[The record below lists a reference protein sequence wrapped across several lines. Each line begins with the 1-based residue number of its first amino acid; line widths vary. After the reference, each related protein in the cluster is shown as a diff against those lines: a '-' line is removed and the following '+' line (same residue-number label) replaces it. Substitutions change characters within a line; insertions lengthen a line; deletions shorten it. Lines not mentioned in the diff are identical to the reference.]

1 MKDPYLYDDA
11 EVLINLGS
19 IRDEAFFKTVEADI
33 TGYTM
38 AALYSTEFAKFDSR
52 ALLEVHWIIFGD
64 LYQWAGQIRT
74 IQISKSEYV
83 LGGDT
88 VRYTHPK
95 EIKKELA
102 AACKEVSTLR
112 KVKDQAELI
121 SRIARLSARLWQI
134 HPFREGNTRAVVAFS
149 VILARSFGIEVRAEL
164 FKKNAAYVRNALVWA
179 SQGVYSKFEYLERIY
194 FDAMGDKKEVRDI
207 GEEGDQKYSVIN
219 GYYVADQKEAPHK
232 YSANQEEC

>member
-1 MKDPYLYDDA
+1 MRDPYLYDDA
-11 EVLINLGS
+11 DVLINLGG
-19 IRDEAFFKTVEADI
+19 IKDEAFFKTVEADI

-38 AALYSTEFAKFDSR
+38 AALYSTEFAKFDSK
-52 ALLEVHWIIFGD
+52 ALLDVHWIIFGD

-102 AACKEVSTLR
+102 AAFKEISAL
-112 KVKDQAELI
+112 KKIKDKDELI
-121 SRIARLSARLWQI
+121 FRIVRLSARLWQI

-149 VILARSFGIEVRAEL
+149 VVLARSFGIEVRAEL
-164 FKKNAAYVRNALVWA
+164 FEKNAAYVRNALVWA
-179 SQGVYSKFEYLERIY
+179 SQGAYSKLEYLERIY
-194 FDAMGDKKEVRDI
+194 FDAMGSKKETRDI
-207 GEEGDQKYSVIN
+207 WEEDGGKYSMIN
-219 GYYVADQKEAPHK
+219 GYYVADQKEVPHK
-232 YSANQEEC
+232 YDGE